1 MKLKTLENK
10 LQELGYQKG
19 CVNGLELINKGNE
32 NKVLEVLEYDTTTV
46 HFTYRGNVFVV
57 TIDTVDTEKD
67 INVVSASEYFSEY
80 GGLEDAF
87 DSGDITESQYKKL
100 GGIL

>member
-1 MKLKTLENK
+1 MTLKTFENK
-10 LQELGYQKG
+10 LQELGYKKG
-19 CVNGLELINKGNE
+19 CVKGLELINKGNE
-32 NKVLEVLEYDTTTV
+32 KKVLGVLEYDTATV
-46 HFTYRGNVFVV
+46 YFTYRNNVFIA
-57 TIDTVDTEKD
+57 TIDTVDNEKD
-67 INVVSASEYFSEY
+67 ISVVSAREYFNEY